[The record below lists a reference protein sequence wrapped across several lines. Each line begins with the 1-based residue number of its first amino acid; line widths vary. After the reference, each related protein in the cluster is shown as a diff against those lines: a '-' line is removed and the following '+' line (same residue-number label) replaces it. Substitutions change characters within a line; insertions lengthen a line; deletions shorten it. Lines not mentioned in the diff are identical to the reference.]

1 MAALSFVFLVRVHPG
16 GYALGAGLAGAYVVG
31 EVVGAPI
38 LGMRLRPER
47 ARAQLMGGLAV
58 GAAAFAGLGA
68 FPAMPPILQAVL
80 AVLAGGA
87 PAAAPGGLRTVLT
100 EQVDDGLVARAL
112 SAEATL
118 TLVVWA
124 VAPAVT
130 GALAIGVAARAP
142 MLVAAAL
149 MAAAAAGLR
158 GLPRGWKV
166 DTADRKGHSM
176 IRTLMKAWP
185 ILLSGAAG
193 NALLALAELVLPP
206 LLEQRGIT
214 VGWAGPLLAGYS
226 LASAFGA
233 FLYGLR
239 TWPGRLHV
247 QSVALLVCVSGC
259 VAVVGL
265 VSGLGWIAL
274 ALLIA
279 GLLESGV
286 MVSRSLGLRAV
297 LPQSVLAAG
306 FSLMYAM
313 SGVGYA
319 ASASLSGIA
328 LSVTSPS
335 VTILCGVTLT
345 LLLTVASAVG
355 ERGLVR
361 NATPLN
367 VDHDIPES
375 VPPAAEADV

>member
-1 MAALSFVFLVRVHPG
+1 MTG
-16 GYALGAGLAGAYVVG
+16 GL
-31 EVVGAPI
+31 VVGA
-38 LGMRLRPER
+38 
-47 ARAQLMGGLAV
+47 V
-58 GAAAFAGLGA
+58 AFAGLGA
-68 FPAMPPILQAVL
+68 FPAMPPVLQAGL

-87 PAAAPGGLRTVLT
+87 PAASPGGLRAVLT
-100 EQVDDGLVARAL
+100 DQVGDGLVARAL

-124 VAPAVT
+124 VAPAIT
-130 GALAIGVAARAP
+130 AALAIGVASSAP

-149 MAAAAAGLR
+149 MAAAAVGLR
-158 GLPRGWKV
+158 GLPRGWQV
-166 DTADRKGHSM
+166 DTADRERHSM
-176 IRTLMKAWP
+176 VRTLAKAWP
-185 ILLSGAAG
+185 ILVSGAAG

-214 VGWAGPLLAGYS
+214 VGWAGPLLAGYA

-233 FLYGLR
+233 ILYGMR

-247 QSVALLVCVSGC
+247 QSVVLLVCVSAFI
-259 VAVVGL
+259 AVMAIVP
-265 VSGLGWIAL
+265 GLGGIAL
-274 ALLIA
+274 ALLTA

-306 FSLMYAM
+306 FSLMYAV

-335 VTILCGVTLT
+335 VAILCGVTLT

-355 ERGLVR
+355 ERSIVR
-361 NATPLN
+361 TPMPVKVAGDISESTPL
-367 VDHDIPES
+367 VAEPE
-375 VPPAAEADV
+375 VQPPA